1 MLVRKT
7 NDRKEGEEAKARTSF
22 VIEGIKINI
31 IYHFKHQ
38 SLKNEK
44 KLMTLKTGKE
54 VLQYI
59 LIHY

>member
-7 NDRKEGEEAKARTSF
+7 NDRKEGEEAKARTSL

-31 IYHFKHQ
+31 IYHFKHR

-44 KLMTLKTGKE
+44 KIDDLKNW
-54 VLQYI
+54 
-59 LIHY
+59 